1 MKGMMMAGMSLMI
14 SMAMLMQKYMKGGG
28 NGGGG
33 GGGGGT
39 PQITNIIMNFR
50 KLPTLLRYELNAIL
64 L

>member
-33 GGGGGT
+33 GGGGNA
-39 PQITNIIMNFR
+39 TNYQHYHE
-50 KLPTLLRYELNAIL
+50 LL
-64 L
+64 

>member
-33 GGGGGT
+33 GGGGNV
-39 PQITNIIMNFR
+39 TNYEHYHE
-50 KLPTLLRYELNAIL
+50 LL
-64 L
+64 